1 VLVTGSLKVDVA
13 NNSVVVTKY
22 LNPDAI
28 PINGYSGRT
37 KAKVEKATKALKHHS
52 TGTWEVSTALPP
64 PSLPTSCQR
73 QSVRRERNVRS
84 KMCAPVPGESSGDSK
99 PSHYRHM
106 GGGSVPPPRPRQSPE
121 AARLSV
127 PGESSGDSKPS
138 HYRHMG
144 GGSVPPPRPRQSPEA
159 ARLSVGGAQWCF

>member
-1 VLVTGSLKVDVA
+1 MLVTGSLKVDVA

-73 QSVRRERNVRS
+73 QSVRKGRKRQIENVRARPWGEQWRQQAFPLPPHGRWQRTS
-84 KMCAPVPGESSGDSK
+84 TPTSPVT
-99 PSHYRHM
+99 
-106 GGGSVPPPRPRQSPE
+106 
-121 AARLSV
+121 
-127 PGESSGDSKPS
+127 
-138 HYRHMG
+138 
-144 GGSVPPPRPRQSPEA
+144 
-159 ARLSVGGAQWCF
+159 